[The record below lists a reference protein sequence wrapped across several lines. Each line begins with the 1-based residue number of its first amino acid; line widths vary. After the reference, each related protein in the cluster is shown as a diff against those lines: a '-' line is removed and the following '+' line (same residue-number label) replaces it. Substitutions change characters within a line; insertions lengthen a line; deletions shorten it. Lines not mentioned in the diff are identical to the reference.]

1 MILTSI
7 FFSILFDAW
16 AEIHDLKLTLPPSYA
31 IGHYVELIMKKQNKV
46 YEKYRCLTR
55 MRVESLRKHVKR
67 SKVRLSCDAEC

>member
-31 IGHYVELIMKKQNKV
+31 IGHYVELIMKKQYKV
-46 YEKYRCLTR
+46 YEKYID
-55 MRVESLRKHVKR
+55 V
-67 SKVRLSCDAEC
+67 